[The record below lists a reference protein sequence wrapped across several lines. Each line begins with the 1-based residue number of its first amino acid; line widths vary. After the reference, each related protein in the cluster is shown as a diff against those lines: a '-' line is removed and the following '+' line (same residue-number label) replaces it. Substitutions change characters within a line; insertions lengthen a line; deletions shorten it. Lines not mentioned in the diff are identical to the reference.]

1 MKFYLA
7 PMEGITGHIYR
18 RHFHELYKG
27 VDKYFTPFIATNQ
40 TFKLKNREKR
50 EIDPKINEGMYVVPQ
65 LLTNNAQQFIWYARE
80 IKKLGYNEIN
90 LNVGCPSGTVVSKHK
105 GAGMLLDLEQF
116 DSFLDQIYTELSEKL
131 TISVKTRLGIENFDD
146 LDRITEIYNK
156 YPLNELIV
164 HPRTRKDFY
173 KNSPDFNAFRNV
185 CEKANMDIGYNGD
198 IKTSDDIIKIIND
211 YNDYNVNSIMIGRG
225 ILTNPLMLENY
236 YENKPHN
243 NIDCD
248 RLKEF
253 VSRLFADYVSDY
265 TACSDAINRMKE
277 LWFYILEPFDDCKE
291 IHKEMKKIKK
301 AKDKEVYESAINN
314 LFEILRKIEK

>member
-18 RHFHELYKG
+18 RHFNELYKG

-50 EIDPKINEGMYVVPQ
+50 EIDPKINEGMVVVPQ
-65 LLTNNAQQFIWYARE
+65 LLTNNAQQFIWYAKE

-105 GAGMLLDLEQF
+105 GSGMLIDLEQF
-116 DSFLDQIYTELSEKL
+116 DNFLETIYSELANDL
-131 TISVKTRLGIENFDD
+131 FISIKTRLGIENFDD
-146 LDRITEIYNK
+146 LEKLIEIYNK
-156 YPLNELIV
+156 YPMNELIV
-164 HPRTRKDFY
+164 HPRTRMDFY
-173 KNSPDFNAFRNV
+173 KNIPNYNAFKEV
-185 CEKANMDIGYNGD
+185 CEKSNKNIGYNGD
-198 IKTSDDIIKIIND
+198 IKISDDINKIITD
-211 YNDYNVNSIMIGRG
+211 FKDYNVDSIMIGRG
-225 ILTNPLMLENY
+225 FLTNPMLVENY
-236 YENKPHN
+236 LSNKPDT

-253 VSRLFADYVSDY
+253 VAKLFEDYVRDY

-277 LWFYILEPFDDCKE
+277 LWFYILEPFSDYNEVK
-291 IHKEMKKIKK
+291 KYAKKIKK
-301 AKDKEVYESAINN
+301 AKDKDVYETTVNN
-314 LFEILRKIEK
+314 LIVTLKNITL